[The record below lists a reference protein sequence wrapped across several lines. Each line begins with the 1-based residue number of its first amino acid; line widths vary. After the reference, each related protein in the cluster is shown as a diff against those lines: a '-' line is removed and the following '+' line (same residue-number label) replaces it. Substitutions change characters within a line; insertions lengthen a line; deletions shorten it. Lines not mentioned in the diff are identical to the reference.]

1 MLDYTNTDYQ
11 FFRTMLNKFMTRE
24 ESLELGFECYG
35 EIERD
40 LEDMEVIVDS
50 VELIGADN
58 QKITFVFSD
67 GQFSEWYQKGV
78 NKMVRHIELTIDF
91 DLTCWAESM
100 EDFENDSIEFINEEI
115 ADYIINSSD
124 ELLEHLTIKKIW
136 YEEED

>member
-50 VELIGADN
+50 IELIGADN

-67 GQFSEWYQKGV
+67 GQFSEWY
-78 NKMVRHIELTIDF
+78 
-91 DLTCWAESM
+91 
-100 EDFENDSIEFINEEI
+100 
-115 ADYIINSSD
+115 
-124 ELLEHLTIKKIW
+124 
-136 YEEED
+136 